1 MTYTTFLD
9 PFFAQWNVRI
19 LGYPHPLPLGVAYM
33 RGDTWVMLRVLFDI
47 LFPILQ
53 FIDLKN
59 FWNLFLESAYRI
71 IKNNKI
77 L

>member
-33 RGDTWVMLRVLFDI
+33 RGRNKDDSDVYFDI
-47 LFPILQ
+47 LFQIL
-53 FIDLKN
+53 
-59 FWNLFLESAYRI
+59 
-71 IKNNKI
+71 
-77 L
+77 